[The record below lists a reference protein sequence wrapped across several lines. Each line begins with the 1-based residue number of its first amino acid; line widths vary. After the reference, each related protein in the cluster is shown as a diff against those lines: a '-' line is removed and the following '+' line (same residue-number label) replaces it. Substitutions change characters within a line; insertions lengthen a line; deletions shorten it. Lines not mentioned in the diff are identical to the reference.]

1 MHMILRAIIFSP
13 PLSAIAKQVYYTGC
27 FQMDSFS
34 YHMITTRRSY
44 TYSYYVSQT
53 KGEKGTIILLHG
65 FPEYADMWAD
75 QIKIF
80 ERLGYTC
87 IAPDLLGY
95 GRTSKPT
102 DAEAYNSEGQSQ
114 DIVDIM
120 KTEQVEKAI
129 FIGHDWGCY
138 LAGRF
143 ANWQP
148 AKITG
153 LVLTNVSYRPSTR
166 LDLVALN
173 AQLKET
179 FGYEVF
185 GFWKWISSLDAP
197 QLLESRLESLFS
209 LLFARDAEIWKVR
222 TFKVEFT
229 SHI

>member
-1 MHMILRAIIFSP
+1 MILRAIFFNP
-13 PLSAIAKQVYYTGC
+13 PQSTIAKQAYYTGC
-27 FQMDSFS
+27 FKMDSVS

-95 GRTSKPT
+95 GRTSKPIDT
-102 DAEAYNSEGQSQ
+102 EAYNSEGQSQ
-114 DIVDIM
+114 DIIDIM

-148 AKITG
+148 AKIMG
-153 LVLTNVSYRPSTR
+153 LVLTNVSYRPSAR
-166 LDLVALN
+166 LDLAALN

-222 TFKVEFT
+222 IFKVEFT